1 MRRRETFLSYGRQ
14 TIDDEDIEAVVETL
28 RSPYLTQGPKIEQFE
43 RAVAEY
49 VGAKYAVAFCNG
61 TAALHGACRAA
72 GIGTGDEA
80 ITSPITFAATSNAV
94 LYCGGR
100 PVFADIDERTYNLDP
115 AEIERHITDRT
126 KAVIPVDFAGR
137 PADLDAILEI
147 ARRHGLVVIEDA
159 AHALG
164 ASSGGRKV
172 GSLAHMTIFS
182 FHPVKPVT
190 TGEGGIVTTDS
201 EYYYERLKRF
211 RSHGIVRTPY
221 SEDQGA
227 WHYEMLELGYNYR
240 MTDIQAALGISQLKK
255 LDGFLRRRREIAGMY
270 HEMLSDIP
278 GIITPPAD
286 DDRIVSGWHL
296 YMIRIDSAAIGLS
309 RKQVF
314 EAMRQRNIGVHVHYI
329 PVYWHPYYHGLGYE
343 KGLCPK
349 AETYYEQALTLPIFP
364 GMSDEDVEDVVLAL
378 REVVNER
385 HRIDR

>member
-182 FHPVKPVT
+182 F
-190 TGEGGIVTTDS
+190 I
-201 EYYYERLKRF
+201 
-211 RSHGIVRTPY
+211 RSNRSQP
-221 SEDQGA
+221 EK
-227 WHYEMLELGYNYR
+227 
-240 MTDIQAALGISQLKK
+240 AAS
-255 LDGFLRRRREIAGMY
+255 
-270 HEMLSDIP
+270 
-278 GIITPPAD
+278 
-286 DDRIVSGWHL
+286 
-296 YMIRIDSAAIGLS
+296 
-309 RKQVF
+309 
-314 EAMRQRNIGVHVHYI
+314 
-329 PVYWHPYYHGLGYE
+329 
-343 KGLCPK
+343 
-349 AETYYEQALTLPIFP
+349 
-364 GMSDEDVEDVVLAL
+364 
-378 REVVNER
+378 
-385 HRIDR
+385 